1 MHAQHPRGAT
11 QRYQLIVRSALLHV
25 APLLLVNLD
34 SSALFDFKLADG
46 RA

>member
-11 QRYQLIVRSALLHV
+11 QRYKLIVRSALLHV

-34 SSALFDFKLADG
+34 SSDLADFRLTDG